1 MLLAQMMRRF
11 KKMLQRR
18 GPASVL
24 LAGSA
29 LFGGCSTLGF
39 EQSKPPVTVSEV
51 IQMTQEGVPAET
63 IIAKMRGVRSVYRL
77 NAAELARLHDRGVAD
92 PIINYMQQTYLEAV
106 RREQSLA
113 DWNDWATWGDHF
125 W

>member
-1 MLLAQMMRRF
+1 MLAQLMGRF
-11 KKMLQRR
+11 KKKLQRL
-18 GPASVL
+18 GSTSVF

-39 EQSKPPVTVSEV
+39 EPSKPPVTVSEV
-51 IQMTQEGVPAET
+51 IQMTQEGLPAEA
-63 IIAKMRGVRSVYRL
+63 IIEKMREAKSVYRL
-77 NAAELARLHDRGVAD
+77 KAAELAQLHDRGVAD
-92 PIINYMQQTYLEAV
+92 PIINYMQQTYLEAI

-113 DWNDWATWGDHF
+113 DWNDWAMWGDHF

>member
-1 MLLAQMMRRF
+1 MLAQVIRRF
-11 KKMLQRR
+11 KKILRRR

-39 EQSKPPVTVSEV
+39 EQSKPPVVVSEV
-51 IQMTQEGVPAET
+51 IQMVQDGVPEET
-63 IIAKMRGVRSVYRL
+63 IVEKMRESKSVYRL
-77 NAAELARLHDRGVAD
+77 NAAELAQLHDRGVAD

-106 RREQSLA
+106 RHEQSLA
-113 DWNDWATWGDHF
+113 DWNDRAMWGDHF

>member
-1 MLLAQMMRRF
+1 MLARMMRRF
-11 KKMLQRR
+11 KTILRRR
-18 GPASVL
+18 GPTSVL

-39 EQSKPPVTVSEV
+39 EQSKPPVSVSEV
-51 IQMTQEGVPAET
+51 VQMTQEGVPAET
-63 IIAKMRGVRSVYRL
+63 IIEKMREAKSVYRL
-77 NAAELARLHDRGVAD
+77 DAAELARLHERGVAD
-92 PIINYMQQTYLEAV
+92 PIINYMQRTYLEAV

-113 DWNDWATWGDHF
+113 DWNDWAMWGDHF

>member
-1 MLLAQMMRRF
+1 MLAQMMRRF
-11 KKMLQRR
+11 KKLLQRR
-18 GPASVL
+18 GPASVF

-39 EQSKPPVTVSEV
+39 EQSKPPVAVNEV
-51 IQMTQEGVPAET
+51 IQMVQEGVPEAT
-63 IIAKMRGVRSVYRL
+63 IIEKMRQAKSVYRL
-77 NAAELARLHDRGVAD
+77 NAAELAQLHDRGVAD

-113 DWNDWATWGDHF
+113 DWNDRAMWGDHF

>member
-1 MLLAQMMRRF
+1 MLTQMMRRF

-18 GPASVL
+18 GSASIL
-24 LAGSA
+24 LAGSS
-29 LFGGCSTLGF
+29 LLGGCAVLGF
-39 EQSKPPVTVSEV
+39 EQTKPSVTVSEV
-51 IQMTQEGVPAET
+51 IQMTEEGVPAET
-63 IIAKMRGVRSVYRL
+63 IIEKMREAKSVYRL

-92 PIINYMQQTYLEAV
+92 PIINYMRQTYLEAV

-113 DWNDWATWGDHF
+113 DWNNWAMWRDHF

>member
-1 MLLAQMMRRF
+1 MLAQMMRRF
-11 KKMLQRR
+11 KKILQRL
-18 GPASVL
+18 GSTSVF

-29 LFGGCSTLGF
+29 LFGGCSTLGV
-39 EQSKPPVTVSEV
+39 EQSKPPVTISEV
-51 IQMTQEGVPAET
+51 IQMTQEGVPADT
-63 IIAKMRGVRSVYRL
+63 IVEKMREAKSVYRL
-77 NAAELARLHDRGVAD
+77 NAAELARLHDRGIAD

-113 DWNDWATWGDHF
+113 DWNDWAMWGDHF

>member
-1 MLLAQMMRRF
+1 MLAQVIRRF
-11 KKMLQRR
+11 KKILRRR

-39 EQSKPPVTVSEV
+39 EQAKPPVMVSEV
-51 IQMTQEGVPAET
+51 ILMSTEGVPTET
-63 IIAKMRGVRSVYRL
+63 IVKKMRDSKTVYRL
-77 NAAELARLHDRGVAD
+77 TGAQLAYLHDQGVSD
-92 PIINYMQQTYLEAV
+92 PIIDYMQQTYLEAV
-106 RREQSLA
+106 RHEQSLA